1 MDAMATNTPDD
12 IGGQAADSGRNET
25 RNQQRDRNWNDL
37 LQELRVMQTGTQII
51 AGFLLTLPFQQRFAE
66 LDSFAVTLYL
76 VLASLAA
83 VATCLMLVPVAT
95 HRHLFG
101 LRVKDRLVTSGH
113 QIVKI
118 VLGMIGLLVMGT
130 TALIFYVVVGGLE
143 SALAASVLGL
153 GLVASLMVYPRLIRR
168 GKRPS

>member
-76 VLASLAA
+76 VLVSLAA
-83 VATCLMLVPVAT
+83 VATCLMLVP
-95 HRHLFG
+95 
-101 LRVKDRLVTSGH
+101 VKDRLVTSGH